1 MRRWRPWIYLV
12 PLFIAVAVLVLA
24 TRAYGA
30 PANLFRSDLNKTQI
44 IRLDTTPPSW
54 KEFRDRPWQEP
65 RVLAYD
71 AKKPWRIG
79 TLEKKYSYLS
89 GMPIERDLL
98 LSFESGRF
106 HFFYD
111 ALTYRWVVSGVQF
124 EPLIGENKLGHTS
137 ALVVGIKIPL

>member
-1 MRRWRPWIYLV
+1 MKRWLSLAL
-12 PLFIAVAVLVLA
+12 LFFVILIAALA
-24 TRAYGA
+24 MSTECAHSA
-30 PANLFRSDLNKTQI
+30 TLFKSDLNKI
-44 IRLDTTPPSW
+44 NLVIPPPSW

-65 RVLAYD
+65 STPAYD

-79 TLEKKYSYLS
+79 TLEKKYAYLS

-106 HFFYD
+106 HAFYD

-137 ALVVGIKIPL
+137 ALVIGIKIPF